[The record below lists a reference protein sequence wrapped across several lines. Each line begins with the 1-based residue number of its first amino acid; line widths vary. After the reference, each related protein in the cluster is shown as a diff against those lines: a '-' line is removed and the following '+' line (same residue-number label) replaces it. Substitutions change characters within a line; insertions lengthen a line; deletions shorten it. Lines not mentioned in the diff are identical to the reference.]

1 MSQKMQELP
10 VVWLQGTSCSGCSI
24 SLLNAAAP
32 RIANVLLEEIAP
44 GKHISLRF
52 HPNIMAASGE
62 MALEIL
68 AGTEREK
75 GYVLIV
81 EGGIPEK
88 IPHIAGSKGDEELS
102 MVDSFAKLAKN
113 ASAILAVGAC
123 ATFGGIPASGPNP
136 SGSRS
141 VGEMLAKL
149 KIDTPYINVPG
160 CPPHPDWMLGTI
172 AQIIIQG
179 LPAAAAD
186 LDEFHRPRA
195 FYGKLIH
202 ENCPRRPYFDAGK
215 FAHHHGE
222 EGCLFELG
230 CKGPYSHSDCP
241 LRHWNSGINWPIG
254 AGSPCL
260 ACVEPGFPNVG
271 QALYEKIDCAHL
283 PRLARDP
290 KTGKLIFQGPME
302 SKTEA

>member
-10 VVWLQGTSCSGCSI
+10 VVWLQGTSCTGCSI

-32 RIANVLLEEIAP
+32 RIANILLEEIAP
-44 GKHISLRF
+44 GKHVSLRF

-68 AGTEREK
+68 AAAEQEK

-88 IPHIAGSKGDEELS
+88 IPYIAGSKDGKELS
-102 MVDSFAKLAKN
+102 MVDTFADLAKN
-113 ASAILAVGAC
+113 AAAILAVGAC
-123 ATFGGIPASGPNP
+123 ACFGGIPASGPNP

-141 VGEMLAKL
+141 VGEMLEKL

-172 AQIIIQG
+172 AQIILLG
-179 LPAAAAD
+179 LPAAAAE
-186 LDEFHRPRA
+186 LDEFRRPRN

-215 FAHHHGE
+215 FAKHHGD
-222 EGCLFELG
+222 EGCLYELG

-241 LRHWNSGINWPIG
+241 LRHWNSGVNWPIG

-271 QALYEKIDCAHL
+271 QALYQKIDCAHM
-283 PRLARDP
+283 PRLERDAE
-290 KTGKLIFQGPME
+290 TGKLIFRSPAE
-302 SKTEA
+302 IKAEA